1 MRKKIGSGCLKA
13 ELKKC
18 PVCGAEIASNAKA
31 CPSCGAKQKRPFY
44 KKWWFWVVIVLL
56 IGSAGGGGTGNGA
69 KTESGSV
76 SSVQRETQTEMPA
89 PEPEPKAEKYEI
101 IGDVVMER
109 DMFSTTLTGVLKNN
123 SGRDYNYLQISFN
136 MYDADGNL
144 IDTAFDNINNLS
156 DGGTWKFK
164 AIGLS
169 SDNAASWELEDITGW

>member
-1 MRKKIGSGCLKA
+1 M
-13 ELKKC
+13 
-18 PVCGAEIASNAKA
+18 
-31 CPSCGAKQKRPFY
+31 
-44 KKWWFWVVIVLL
+44 VIVLL
-56 IGSAGGGGTGNGA
+56 IGSAGGGGTGDGT

-89 PEPEPKAEKYEI
+89 PEPKAEKYEI

>member
-1 MRKKIGSGCLKA
+1 MRKKKGSGCLKA

-89 PEPEPKAEKYEI
+89 PEPKAEKYEI

>member
-1 MRKKIGSGCLKA
+1 MRKKKGSGCLKA

-56 IGSAGGGGTGNGA
+56 IGSAGGGGTGNVA

-89 PEPEPKAEKYEI
+89 PEPKAEKYEI

-109 DMFSTTLTGVLKNN
+109 DMFSTTLTGVLK
-123 SGRDYNYLQISFN
+123 I
-136 MYDADGNL
+136 
-144 IDTAFDNINNLS
+144 TAAEITTIYKS
-156 DGGTWKFK
+156 
-164 AIGLS
+164 
-169 SDNAASWELEDITGW
+169 ASICMMRTET